1 MERLKQLR
9 MNTVD
14 GLRIRFRPGDT
25 ELVEAFEYGYHFG
38 SLLQDKKG
46 GENDK
51 RQSKA
56 CENVW
61 CAEKF

>member
-38 SLLQDKKG
+38 SLLQDKK
-46 GENDK
+46 
-51 RQSKA
+51 A
-56 CENVW
+56 
-61 CAEKF
+61 